1 MPPAAE
7 SPDHPAGRRE
17 VEPLENHM
25 SIGES
30 QGPFAALAVEGELTI
45 YRAAELKDVLLD
57 AVRQHAAPAFDLSAV
72 TECDSAGLQL
82 LLVAR
87 KEAAGL
93 GKALRVQGASAAVR
107 DVFALLGVP
116 FDGIEGSIA
125 GEAA

>member
-1 MPPAAE
+1 
-7 SPDHPAGRRE
+7 
-17 VEPLENHM
+17 M

-30 QGPFAALAVEGELTI
+30 QGPVAALAVEGELTI

-87 KEAAGL
+87 QEAAAL
-93 GKALRVQGASAAVR
+93 GKALRVLGASPAVA
-107 DVFALLGVP
+107 DVHALLGLA
-116 FDGIEGSIA
+116 IEGA
-125 GEAA
+125 GA

>member
-1 MPPAAE
+1 
-7 SPDHPAGRRE
+7 
-17 VEPLENHM
+17 M

-30 QGPFAALAVEGELTI
+30 QGPVAALAVEGELTI

-87 KEAAGL
+87 QEAAAL
-93 GKALRVQGASAAVR
+93 GKALRVQDASAAVR
-107 DVFALLGVP
+107 DVFALLGIG
-116 FDGIEGSIA
+116 FAGMEQDSGEQAA
-125 GEAA
+125 GESA